1 MKRKQQ
7 LLGLLVITGLGI
19 PSFANAQKKD
29 SLKEKLYRTRNIEK
43 VPITLPSGQKFEL
56 SVGQHNLLQKMIKV

>member
-29 SLKEKLYRTRNIEK
+29 SLKEKTIEETVVIGTRN
-43 VPITLPSGQKFEL
+43 
-56 SVGQHNLLQKMIKV
+56 